1 MHILNS
7 VRHSSKE
14 VFVGCFLAIVF
25 FRYGKIL
32 NQNSE
37 SISLDPVSLPVY
49 LVADDSQQWRKNVTD
64 FAQAMIR
71 VWDVS
76 DDDKSKI
83 DEYDQLSMNV
93 LKRLFRD
100 FNFPKAAI
108 DTLMTQAEKL
118 VINFIDGVEA
128 GCIACNENWLNTSF
142 EDQQTKIFQ
151 NMAFRLF
158 AKEHALNS
166 YQIAFL
172 LGINR
177 QKAKDIL
184 SLRNFVTT
192 SLLDE
197 FLQCSLLK
205 IQQAKDH

>member
-1 MHILNS
+1 MITKQIVLDMM
-7 VRHSSKE
+7 KFKI
-14 VFVGCFLAIVF
+14 VFVVALSLFVF
-25 FRYGKIL
+25 KMKGQTKNERETKI
-32 NQNSE
+32 
-37 SISLDPVSLPVY
+37 
-49 LVADDSQQWRKNVTD
+49 A
-64 FAQAMIR
+64 A
-71 VWDVS
+71 S
-76 DDDKSKI
+76 D
-83 DEYDQLSMNV
+83 
-93 LKRLFRD
+93 
-100 FNFPKAAI
+100 FPKAAI